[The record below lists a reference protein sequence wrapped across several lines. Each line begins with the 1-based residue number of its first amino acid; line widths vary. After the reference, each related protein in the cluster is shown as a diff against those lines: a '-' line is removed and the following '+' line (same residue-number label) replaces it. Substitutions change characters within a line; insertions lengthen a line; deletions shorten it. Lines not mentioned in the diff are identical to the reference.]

1 MKASQNETSN
11 FVASAA
17 HRPDTDAVNT
27 SIGLENVLAAVQENG
42 RRASVLVHVGRLG
55 LRT

>member
-11 FVASAA
+11 FVALAV

-27 SIGLENVLAAVQENG
+27 SIGHENVSAAVQENG
-42 RRASVLVHVGRLG
+42 R
-55 LRT
+55 